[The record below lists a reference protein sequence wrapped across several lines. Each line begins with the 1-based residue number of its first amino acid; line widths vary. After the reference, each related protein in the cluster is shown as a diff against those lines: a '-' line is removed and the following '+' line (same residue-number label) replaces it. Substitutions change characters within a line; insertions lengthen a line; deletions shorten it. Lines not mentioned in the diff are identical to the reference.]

1 LQLLHGGNANLGDVN
16 STGLAYLLF
25 QAMTLDTLTREE
37 HMSQFDT
44 PNLTA
49 ADIRAIE
56 ARAHQ
61 LRSEAMRDMMRA
73 LGRGI
78 AAVPHK
84 VVSLFHRSHPA

>member
-1 LQLLHGGNANLGDVN
+1 MADVIQ
-16 STGLAYLLF
+16 TGLAYLLS
-25 QAMTLDTLTREE
+25 QEMTLIIPTRDE

-78 AAVPHK
+78 AVVPHK